1 MPRASRSAHRDAD
14 SGEAPE
20 HRPRLVDSDPAGTAD
35 LELLQWIRQG
45 DERGLD
51 LLIERYWTE
60 LHSFLDHILDDP
72 DLADDLAQET
82 FVRLWARRESWALE
96 GSLRGLL
103 YQIGRRLALDASK
116 RRRRRMAWLGRVRA
130 QPVVATP
137 EDHLDGSELDVAV
150 RQAVAGL
157 PERRRIAFLMARWE
171 GRSHREIATAMGISV
186 QTVSNQLTSALAELR
201 VRLRPFLD
209 GG

>member
-1 MPRASRSAHRDAD
+1 MSRASRSARRGAD

-20 HRPRLVDSDPAGTAD
+20 RRPRLVDSDPAGATD
-35 LELLQWIRQG
+35 HELLQRIRQA

-51 LLIERYWTE
+51 LLIERYWSA

-82 FVRLWARRESWALE
+82 FVRLWARRESWGLE

-103 YQIGRRLALDASK
+103 YQIGRRLAFDAGK
-116 RRRRRMAWLGRVRA
+116 RRRRRMAWLDRLRL
-130 QPVVATP
+130 QPGVATP
-137 EDHLDGSELDVAV
+137 EDHLDGSELDAAV
-150 RQAVAGL
+150 RQAVADL

-201 VRLRPFLD
+201 TRLGPFLD
-209 GG
+209 GR